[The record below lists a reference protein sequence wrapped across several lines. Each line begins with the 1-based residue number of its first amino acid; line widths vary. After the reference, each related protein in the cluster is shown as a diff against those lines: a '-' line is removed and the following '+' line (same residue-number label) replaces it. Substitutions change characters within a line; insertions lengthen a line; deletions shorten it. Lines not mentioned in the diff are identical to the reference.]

1 MVDPVS
7 SLASLGYT
15 RGVSN
20 DMQVTNPAEENKVA
34 GGPTFGEMLT
44 QAAVNT
50 VNDVKGAESAS
61 YQGIMGNMSNREV
74 VDAVMAG
81 ERSLKTALALRDKLV
96 SAYLD
101 ITKMPI

>member
-1 MVDPVS
+1 MVDAVT
-7 SLASLGYT
+7 SLASMGFT
-15 RGVSN
+15 RSVG
-20 DMQVTNPAEENKVA
+20 DDFKITNPAEENKVA
-34 GGPTFGEMLT
+34 GGPTFGDVLKE
-44 QAAVNT
+44 AAMNT
-50 VNDVKGAESAS
+50 VKDVKGAENAS

-81 ERSLKTALALRDKLV
+81 ERSLKTAIALRDKLV